1 MKYSNMFLCHCITEL
16 KMYPAWGQCDP
27 ILGEPV
33 PSSCGDTALMI
44 FTCWINVGL
53 LDQNNLLR

>member
-1 MKYSNMFLCHCITEL
+1 MFLCHCITEF

-27 ILGEPV
+27 ILGEAV
-33 PSSCGDTALMI
+33 PSSCGDTVLMI

-53 LDQNNLLR
+53 VDQNNLLR